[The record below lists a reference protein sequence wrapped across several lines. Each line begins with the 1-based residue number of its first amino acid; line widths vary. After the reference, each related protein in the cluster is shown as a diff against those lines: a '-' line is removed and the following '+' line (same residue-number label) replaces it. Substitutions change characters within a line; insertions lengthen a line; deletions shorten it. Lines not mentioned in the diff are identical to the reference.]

1 MKNKKIIKI
10 LTVFLILISL
20 TGCTKYGKDNNKKAI
35 VNEKTGQRLVTNI
48 LCKPTDK
55 EMLKLYNNYNKNSK
69 KKVEINK
76 LEDCKKI
83 KITGKYHDLW
93 TNIFVK
99 PLAWLIIKLG
109 NFLKSYGLALIIATL
124 LIRLIVFPLTK
135 KSAMQSENLKLA
147 QPELTKLEKKY
158 ANKKDQESMMKK
170 SQEMM
175 IIYKKYNINPMSTC
189 LFSFFQ
195 IPLFFAFYEA
205 ISRIPIIFE
214 EKFLGF
220 ELGTSPLNAVTMGHY
235 EYLIFIILIAA
246 ATYFSFKLNSGASIN
261 TEQQK
266 QMKTMTRVMVIIM
279 TFTAFSIST
288 GIAFYWITTNVFTII
303 QNLLVKRGKK
313 NVENK

>member
-1 MKNKKIIKI
+1 MKKNKYIKI
-10 LTVFLILISL
+10 LILLMLVLTL

-55 EMLKLYNNYNKNSK
+55 DMIELYDSYNKSSK
-69 KKVEINK
+69 KKVDLEK
-76 LEDCKKI
+76 LDNCKNMKI
-83 KITGKYHDLW
+83 QGEYQDLW

-99 PLAWLIIKLG
+99 PLAWFIIKIG

-124 LIRLIVFPLTK
+124 IIRLIAYPFTK
-135 KSAMQSENLKLA
+135 KAAMQSENMKKASPAL
-147 QPELTKLEKKY
+147 EKLERKY
-158 ANKKDQESMMKK
+158 QNKTDQESMMKK

-175 IIYKKYNINPMSTC
+175 IIYKQNNINPMSTC
-189 LFSFFQ
+189 LFTFFQ

-220 ELGTSPLNAVTMGHY
+220 ELGTSPINAVTMGDY
-235 EYLIFIILIAA
+235 KYLIFIVLIGA
-246 ATYFSFKLNSGASIN
+246 ATYFSFKLNSGSAMN
-261 TEQQK
+261 KEQEK
-266 QMKTMTRVMVIIM
+266 QMKMMSNVMVIVM
-279 TFTAFSIST
+279 TITAFSIST

-303 QNLLVKRGKK
+303 QNLLVKRGKNK
-313 NVENK
+313 NENN